1 MIRFAEP
8 FVWTFIARARTGLMF
23 DRDTADQE
31 EAMLFIL
38 IPAAWLFVLALI
50 VAVCRT
56 AADADR
62 STGWSEKLSS
72 APIGPKLTLANPRE
86 LPPPARRPHSR
97 RTVRPASS
105 TRRARPAHVH
115 H

>member
-1 MIRFAEP
+1 
-8 FVWTFIARARTGLMF
+8 
-23 DRDTADQE
+23 
-31 EAMLFIL
+31 MLLLIL

-56 AADADR
+56 AADADG

-86 LPPPARRPHSR
+86 LRPPVRRRHSQ
-97 RTVRPASS
+97 RTLRHAAG
-105 TRRARPAHVH
+105 TRRARPAHVNH
-115 H
+115 

>member
-1 MIRFAEP
+1 M
-8 FVWTFIARARTGLMF
+8 L
-23 DRDTADQE
+23 
-31 EAMLFIL
+31 LFIL

-62 STGWSEKLSS
+62 STGRSEKLSS
-72 APIGPKLTLANPRE
+72 APIGPKLTLATSPRE
-86 LPPPARRPHSR
+86 LRPPVRRPHAQR
-97 RTVRPASS
+97 ALRQAGG

>member
-1 MIRFAEP
+1 M
-8 FVWTFIARARTGLMF
+8 L
-23 DRDTADQE
+23 
-31 EAMLFIL
+31 LFIL

-56 AADADR
+56 AADADA
-62 STGWSEKLSS
+62 SPGWSEKLSS

-86 LPPPARRPHSR
+86 LRPPARRPHSR
-97 RTVRPASS
+97 RTLRPAD

>member
-1 MIRFAEP
+1 M
-8 FVWTFIARARTGLMF
+8 WTFIARARTGLMF
-23 DRDTADQE
+23 DGHTADQVR
-31 EAMLFIL
+31 AMLFIL
-38 IPAAWLFVLALI
+38 IPAAWLLVLSLI

-62 STGWSEKLSS
+62 ARDLSETLGS
-72 APIGPKLTLANPRE
+72 APIGPKLTLATSPRE
-86 LPPPARRPHSR
+86 LPAPARRPHAQRALR
-97 RTVRPASS
+97 RGSG